1 MTKHDLQEKL
11 EAAIRETLNDPEGAG
26 SDLSF
31 IDDIGPGDEWL
42 FVEGNLD
49 IRHLASHV
57 IDTLG
62 LGEYEYAIEETKI
75 GVGAVILDNQ
85 WTPYLDNA
93 IATKE
98 RLVRFHRDNYLATT
112 GKEWYSY
119 KVVKR
124 PKALPYVEVKEK
136 GEE

>member
-1 MTKHDLQEKL
+1 MSDLQEKL
-11 EAAIRETLNDPEGAG
+11 EAAIRETLHDKEGAG
-26 SDLSF
+26 SDLSY

-57 IDTLG
+57 IETLG
-62 LGEYEYAIEETKI
+62 LGDWEYAIEETKI

-93 IATKE
+93 IATKYRLE
-98 RLVRFHRDNYLATT
+98 RSHRDNYLALT
-112 GKEWYSY
+112 GREWYSY

-124 PKALPYVEVKEK
+124 PKPIPYVEVENV
-136 GEE
+136 